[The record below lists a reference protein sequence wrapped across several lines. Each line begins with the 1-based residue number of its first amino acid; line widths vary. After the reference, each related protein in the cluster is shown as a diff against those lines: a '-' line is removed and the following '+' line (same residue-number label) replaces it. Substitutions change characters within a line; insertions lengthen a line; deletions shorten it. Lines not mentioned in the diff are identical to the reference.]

1 MYKFIV
7 MLILVG
13 STAYC
18 QYNNHN
24 FSIGL
29 YGVYTTSASIYL
41 NPNSNDVVL
50 RNESFDIEDFF
61 NPGID
66 LRYKIADAFILGLNI
81 EYIKTTAF
89 GQNLTAFD
97 TTTIVNVNVEDGFRL
112 IPVEFSAY
120 YLLPFSTEDFKF
132 LMGGGIAYYDGEFI
146 RKVGD
151 ASVTNVEK
159 QAAYGIHV
167 SVSMDYMLRENV
179 AIKFSMK
186 FRDPQ
191 FTVKSKY
198 NKSSVKYGKYNIHLP
213 QNPFETKTDIDGIS
227 FILGIAIQI

>member
-1 MYKFIV
+1 M
-7 MLILVG
+7 ILL
-13 STAYC
+13 SAATTSYC
-18 QYNNHN
+18 QYNNHD

-50 RNESFDIEDFF
+50 RNESFDIEDIF
-61 NPGID
+61 NPGVDI
-66 LRYKIADAFILGLNI
+66 RFNIAEAFILGVDI
-81 EYIKTTAF
+81 EYIKTTTT

-97 TTTIVNVNVEDGFRL
+97 STTIVNINVEDGFRL
-112 IPVEFSAY
+112 IPIEFSAY

-132 LMGGGIAYYDGEFI
+132 LMGGGFAYYDGEFI

-151 ASVTNVEK
+151 ASIINVDK

-167 SVSMDYMLRENV
+167 SISMDYMLRENM
-179 AIKFSMK
+179 AINFSMK

-191 FTVKSKY
+191 FTVRSKY
-198 NKSSVKYGKYNIHLP
+198 NKSNIQYGKYDIHLP
-213 QNPFETKTDIDGIS
+213 QNSFETKTDVDGIS
-227 FILGIAIQI
+227 FTLGIAIQI